1 MISLLL
7 SLVLGILV
15 LVCLVLKLTGHR
27 SSRQW
32 DRVICVI
39 IPIICVLIF
48 LIIIVEASVRRNTN
62 ARELEKLQAVV
73 ELSLNSDRVFTSTK
87 EKNRCLDSLKLY
99 AAHVSAI
106 AYDDSLISLV
116 AGRDSCM
123 QRRIVQTEHA
133 VSQSIKWISRLNDL
147 YKGDI
152 ANSQKELDD
161 GSIKLIG
168 PGSDKTTILNL
179 AFKVKK
185 AEEQTVCAYVQ
196 VLSSGKTTYSQAFE
210 YKTGINCFNIPSSN
224 QPEEIV
230 ELGYIYQSDN
240 KKIFKYITYAR

>member
-15 LVCLVLKLTGHR
+15 LVCLVLKMTGHR
-27 SSRQW
+27 SSRLW

-48 LIIIVEASVRRNTN
+48 LIIIVEASVRRSTN
-62 ARELEKLQAVV
+62 ATELEKLLAVV
-73 ELSLNSDRVFTSTK
+73 ELNLNSNRVFTSTE

-116 AGRDSCM
+116 AGHDSCM
-123 QRRIVQTEHA
+123 QRRIAQAENA
-133 VSQSIKWISRLNDL
+133 VLQSIKWISRLNDL
-147 YKGDI
+147 HKGDI
-152 ANSQKELDD
+152 AYSQKELDN

-168 PGSDKTTILNL
+168 PGSDKTSVLNI
-179 AFKVKK
+179 AFKV
-185 AEEQTVCAYVQ
+185 ENVDEQPICTFVQ
-196 VLSSGKTTYSQAFE
+196 VLSSGKTIYFQAFE
-210 YKTGINCFNIPSSN
+210 YKTGINCFNIPFSN
-224 QPEEIV
+224 HPEEIV

-240 KKIFKYITYAR
+240 KKIFKYTTYAR

>member
-7 SLVLGILV
+7 SLLLGILV
-15 LVCLVLKLTGHR
+15 LVCLVLKMTGHR
-27 SSRQW
+27 SSRLW
-32 DRVICVI
+32 DRVICVV
-39 IPIICVLIF
+39 IPVICILTF
-48 LIIIVEASVRRNTN
+48 LVTIVEASIRRNTN
-62 ARELEKLQAVV
+62 ATELEKLLEVV
-73 ELSLNSDRVFTSTK
+73 ELSLNSDRVFTSSE
-87 EKNRCLDSLKLY
+87 EKSLCLDSLKLY

-123 QRRIVQTEHA
+123 QRRIFRTEHA
-133 VSQSIKWISRLNDL
+133 VSQSIKWILRLNDL

-152 ANSQKELDD
+152 TYSQKELDN

-168 PGSDKTTILNL
+168 PGSDKTSVLNI
-179 AFKVKK
+179 AFKVENV
-185 AEEQTVCAYVQ
+185 AEQPICTFVQ

-210 YKTGINCFNIPSSN
+210 YKTGINCFNIPSPN
-224 QPEEIV
+224 HADEIV

-240 KKIFKYITYAR
+240 KKILKYTTYAR

>member
-7 SLVLGILV
+7 SLLLGILV
-15 LVCLVLKLTGHR
+15 LVCLVLKMTGHR
-27 SSRQW
+27 SSRLW
-32 DRVICVI
+32 DRVICVV
-39 IPIICVLIF
+39 IPVICILTF
-48 LIIIVEASVRRNTN
+48 LVTIVEASIRRSMN
-62 ARELEKLQAVV
+62 AKELEKLLAVV
-73 ELSLNSDRVFTSTK
+73 ELSMNSDRVFTSSE
-87 EKNRCLDSLKLY
+87 EKSHCLDSLKLY

-116 AGRDSCM
+116 AGHDSCM
-123 QRRIVQTEHA
+123 QRRISQTEHT

-152 ANSQKELDD
+152 GYSQKELDD
-161 GSIKLIG
+161 DYIKLIG
-168 PGSDKTTILNL
+168 PGSDKTAVLNL

-185 AEEQTVCAYVQ
+185 PEEQTVCAYVQ

-224 QPEEIV
+224 QPEEVV
-230 ELGYIYQSDN
+230 ELGYIYQSNN